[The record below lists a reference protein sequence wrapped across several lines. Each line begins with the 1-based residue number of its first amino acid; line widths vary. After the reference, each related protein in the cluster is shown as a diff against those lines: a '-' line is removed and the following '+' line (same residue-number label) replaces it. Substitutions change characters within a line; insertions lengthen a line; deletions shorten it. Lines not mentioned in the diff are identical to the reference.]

1 MKSVVSGGNRLF
13 IAFGIGMLLL
23 APGCKKGGD
32 PLPPPPPP
40 PSPATIM
47 QVVSI
52 DPSTV
57 QPNAGFPAKIYGAGF
72 FEGATVF
79 FGSIEMPK
87 ARVENP
93 NTIKLASGPLPAG
106 TYDVTVENSDGSR
119 ATLRSGLVVKAAT
132 GDCNFVRVN
141 FDFDMAN
148 IRSDASSTLNK
159 HIACYQARTGNINVE
174 GHADARGTTEYNLA
188 LGNRR
193 AQAVVT
199 HLKNKGVGSSRLTY
213 VSYGEER
220 PVERGS
226 NEAAWAANRRAD
238 IHSKE

>member
-1 MKSVVSGGNRLF
+1 M
-13 IAFGIGMLLL
+13 
-23 APGCKKGGD
+23 
-32 PLPPPPPP
+32 
-40 PSPATIM
+40 
-47 QVVSI
+47 
-52 DPSTV
+52 
-57 QPNAGFPAKIYGAGF
+57 
-72 FEGATVF
+72 F

-119 ATLRSGLVVKAAT
+119 ATLRSGLSVKAKST
-132 GDCNFVRVN
+132 GACDFVRVN
-141 FDFDMAN
+141 FDFDQSYV
-148 IRSDASSTLNK
+148 RSDASSSLNS
-159 HIACYQARTGNINVE
+159 HVACYQARTGNINVE

-220 PVERGS
+220 PVERAS
-226 NEAAWAANRRAD
+226 TEAAWAANRRAD
-238 IHSKE
+238 IYSQE